1 MTTTTAK
8 AAPGFRETE
17 RQREIHVRDG
27 SRIASHSQST
37 GASPSVFIEREV
49 TMSAHPSSG
58 TRENTGTSA
67 RVVLLL
73 CLLAVVFEGY
83 DMVAYGTTLP
93 AMLADPAWNLTP
105 AQAGVIGSYALVGML
120 AGSILVGAVADRLGR
135 RALMISA
142 TGWFSA
148 WMGVCAI
155 APDATLFG
163 VARFF
168 VGVGVGA
175 LIPLAAAMAVEFAP
189 KGKRHTYS
197 AIVWAGFPGG
207 GVLAALLGLVVVDA
221 FGVRAMFWIG
231 LLPLLVF
238 VPVMLKYL
246 PESPSFLL
254 ARGRVAD
261 ANHVAE
267 CAGIDRPE
275 PPRVGEKIGPR
286 ALFTRELRRATLLFG
301 LLSACGLL
309 LTYALNTW
317 LPKLMQSSGFGSS
330 SALTFLLVLNAGAII
345 VPLFASR
352 LSDRVGPQA
361 VTAASL
367 AGAAVAI
374 LVLSTDVSS
383 WLLFVLAF
391 VAGAGTI
398 GAQVLIYGF
407 AASYF
412 PASSRAAG
420 TAWVASVGRIGGVT
434 GPTLTGLVIA
444 NGASVAPA
452 FYLFAVI
459 AVIGAIA
466 ALLVPRQRDTRS
478 AAKTSA
484 AIAQQSALS

>member
-1 MTTTTAK
+1 
-8 AAPGFRETE
+8 
-17 RQREIHVRDG
+17 
-27 SRIASHSQST
+27 
-37 GASPSVFIEREV
+37 
-49 TMSAHPSSG
+49 
-58 TRENTGTSA
+58 
-67 RVVLLL
+67 
-73 CLLAVVFEGY
+73 
-83 DMVAYGTTLP
+83 
-93 AMLADPAWNLTP
+93 
-105 AQAGVIGSYALVGML
+105 
-120 AGSILVGAVADRLGR
+120 
-135 RALMISA
+135 MISA

-163 VARFF
+163 IARFF
-168 VGVGVGA
+168 VGIGVGA

-189 KGKRHTYS
+189 KGKSHTYS
-197 AIVWAGFPGG
+197 AIVWAGFPAG
-207 GVLAALLGLVVVDA
+207 GVLASLLGLVVVDTL
-221 FGVRAMFWIG
+221 GVRTMFWIG
-231 LLPLLVF
+231 LLPLVIF
-238 VPVMLKYL
+238 VPVMLKLL

-254 ARGRVAD
+254 ARGRVDD
-261 ANHVAE
+261 ANHIADS
-267 CAGIDRPE
+267 AGIDRPE
-275 PPRVGEKIGPR
+275 PPRVGEKVGPR

-317 LPKLMQSSGFGSS
+317 LPKMMQSSGFGSD

-352 LSDRVGPQA
+352 LSDRIGPQI

-367 AGAAVAI
+367 ASAAVAI

-420 TAWVASVGRIGGVT
+420 TAWVASVGRIGGVA

-444 NGASVAPA
+444 NGTSIAPA
-452 FYLFAVI
+452 FYLFAAI

-466 ALLVPRQRDTRS
+466 AFSVPRLRTEVARAEDR
-478 AAKTSA
+478 AAVR
-484 AIAQQSALS
+484 AISN

>member
-1 MTTTTAK
+1 MSDQSAT
-8 AAPGFRETE
+8 G
-17 RQREIHVRDG
+17 QREG
-27 SRIASHSQST
+27 S
-37 GASPSVFIEREV
+37 
-49 TMSAHPSSG
+49 
-58 TRENTGTSA
+58 GTSA

-93 AMLADPAWNLTP
+93 SMLADPAWNLTP
-105 AQAGVIGSYALVGML
+105 ARAGVIGSYALVGML
-120 AGSILVGAVADRLGR
+120 VGSILVGGIADRLGR
-135 RALMISA
+135 RTLMITA

-175 LIPLAAAMAVEFAP
+175 LIPLAAAMAVEFSP
-189 KGKRHTYS
+189 KGKSHTYS

-207 GVLAALLGLVVVDA
+207 GVLASLLGLVVVDA
-221 FGVRAMFWIG
+221 FGVRAMYWIG
-231 LLPLLVF
+231 LVPLLVF
-238 VPVMLKYL
+238 VPIMLKLL

-254 ARGRVAD
+254 ARGSVDEANRIAD
-261 ANHVAE
+261 R
-267 CAGIDRPE
+267 AGIDRPE
-275 PPRVGEKIGPR
+275 PPRPGEKVGPR

-352 LSDRVGPQA
+352 LSDRIGPQA

-367 AGAAVAI
+367 ASAAVAI

-383 WLLFVLAF
+383 WLLFALAF

-420 TAWVASVGRIGGVT
+420 TAWVASVGRLGGVT

-444 NGASVAPA
+444 NGSNVAPA
-452 FYLFAVI
+452 FYLFALI

-466 ALLVPRQRDTRS
+466 ALLVPRQRKNPTVGQAS
-478 AAKTSA
+478 AVPGIVRQDA
-484 AIAQQSALS
+484 AR